1 VAVDEVAQQ
10 GKGAAALFLFLTA
23 QFFLY
28 SHVNL
33 TKYIRW
39 DDGFPSPSL
48 DFEGRQGGGR
58 HVSDTQPKFRRFL
71 SNREREVFE
80 LLVQNKTTKEI
91 AAQLFIS
98 EKTVRNHISNVMQKL
113 QVKGRSQAVVE
124 LIRLEELKI

>member
-1 VAVDEVAQQ
+1 
-10 GKGAAALFLFLTA
+10 
-23 QFFLY
+23 
-28 SHVNL
+28 
-33 TKYIRW
+33 
-39 DDGFPSPSL
+39 
-48 DFEGRQGGGR
+48 
-58 HVSDTQPKFRRFL
+58 VSDTPPKFRRFL